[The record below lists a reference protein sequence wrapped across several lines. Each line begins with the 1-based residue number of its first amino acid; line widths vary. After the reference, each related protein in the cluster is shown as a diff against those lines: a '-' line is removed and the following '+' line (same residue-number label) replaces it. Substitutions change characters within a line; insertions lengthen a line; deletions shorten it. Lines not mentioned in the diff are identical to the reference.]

1 MAGMQFAVVEIG
13 GSPIPIAAKFSGGG
27 DFPITR
33 DIASANELGTNR
45 KEPTGGRER
54 EDITI
59 DFLERVD
66 EGFLIDDLYATCIAW
81 QNETDFTKRRKP
93 IALAFYTDKD
103 FKTLVGKRKA
113 WTGCWCYKVTALEF
127 DANGSEARKFS
138 ITVSH
143 LGAS

>member
-1 MAGMQFAVVEIG
+1 MAGMQFAVVELEG
-13 GSPIPIAAKFSGGG
+13 KAIPTAAKFSGGG

-33 DIASANELGTNR
+33 DIASALEGGTNR

-66 EGFLIDDLYATCIAW
+66 EGLLIDDLYATCIAW
-81 QNETDFTKRRKP
+81 QNEPDPTKRRKP
-93 IALAFYTDKD
+93 LALGFYTDKD
-103 FKTLVGKRKA
+103 FKTLVGKRKS
-113 WTGCWCYKVTALEF
+113 WTGCWCYKVSALEF
-127 DANGSEARKFS
+127 DTSSSDARKFS